1 MTLFTGEMA
10 NGIVSIDYI
19 FKNIYKTFS
28 SYRFNFIELIIIA
41 SLVLYNFKKKNYLLI
56 LFFIFLINTLVMN
69 LRYNIS
75 YHLYY
80 ILIYLLLF
88 EETIRNLSDKLIR
101 KLIYTVL
108 VIFLINSLNFFIF
121 KDDNFLVTTLNRQNG
136 MEKICN
142 EFIYKIPSNTY
153 ENVDYIKY
161 WHNKFNDKNLKKICD
176 EII

>member
-1 MTLFTGEMA
+1 
-10 NGIVSIDYI
+10 
-19 FKNIYKTFS
+19 
-28 SYRFNFIELIIIA
+28 
-41 SLVLYNFKKKNYLLI
+41 
-56 LFFIFLINTLVMN
+56 MN